1 MSAAPNVRE
10 MLSGGWTL
18 ETLQIH
24 LAALSAASEKFDAER
39 DRRYSEVN
47 IEREKALKIKEE
59 ADKAALG
66 LAREIQSYK
75 DEKANQ
81 LREQITGER
90 GSFASKEDLA
100 AAMREITALIAPLT
114 AYVAAQGGQVKQ
126 SATSVANIVAA
137 ASVIYAVVATVGGVL
152 AFTNH
157 GQPQPQFIYAPT
169 PQVAPPPQQAP
180 QAR

>member
-1 MSAAPNVRE
+1 M
-10 MLSGGWTL
+10 
-18 ETLQIH
+18 
-24 LAALSAASEKFDAER
+24 AER

-90 GSFASKEDLA
+90 GSFASKDDLA
-100 AAMREITALIAPLT
+100 AAIREVSASISPLT
-114 AYVAAQGGQVKQ
+114 AYVQGAGATTKQ
-126 SATSVANIVAA
+126 SATSVTLIVA
-137 ASVIYAVVATVGGVL
+137 VATVINVVL
-152 AFTNH
+152 
-157 GQPQPQFIYAPT
+157 
-169 PQVAPPPQQAP
+169 VAIGMLMTILAM
-180 QAR
+180 RGRT